1 MNKQIIMLAQEAG
14 FMLVT
19 GDAFDENAWFECFPD
34 QIERFAELVAE
45 QTHTNNKAKWYQEG
59 YEAGQHDE
67 REACAHLCDEL
78 DQVECATASRGA
90 TAIRARGEK

>member
-1 MNKQIIMLAQEAG
+1 MNKQIIEFAQKAG

-59 YEAGQHDE
+59 YEAGQRDTRELMQKE
-67 REACAHLCDEL
+67 RPMYYIESVKPHPIKGWEI
-78 DQVECATASRGA
+78 T
-90 TAIRARGEK
+90 

>member
-1 MNKQIIMLAQEAG
+1 MNIIELAQEAG

-34 QIERFAELVAE
+34 QIELFAKLVAE

-59 YEAGQHDE
+59 YEAGQRDE
-67 REACAHLCDEL
+67 RERIRQEERRN
-78 DQVECATASRGA
+78 VEGRQA
-90 TAIRARGEK
+90 